1 MNIMIFRLFK
11 TPLHFISLAFIL
23 SFFFGYYVPETL
35 SKSLMFSMLVEQ
47 SKNITPYVFLGLMSV
62 SMLTAISSGFRLWRW
77 TQAKGDS
84 CYNCGGI
91 AEFRH
96 GRYGYYYK
104 CLACGKGRKV

>member
-1 MNIMIFRLFK
+1 MNIMLFRLFK
-11 TPLHFISLAFIL
+11 TPLYFIFLALMF
-23 SFFFGYYVPETL
+23 SFFFGYYIPETL
-35 SKSLMFSMLVEQ
+35 SKSSIFSVLVEQ
-47 SKNITPYVFLGLMSV
+47 SRNVTPYIFLGLMSIAT
-62 SMLTAISSGFRLWRW
+62 LTAISSGFRFWQW
-77 TQAKGDS
+77 TQEKGDS